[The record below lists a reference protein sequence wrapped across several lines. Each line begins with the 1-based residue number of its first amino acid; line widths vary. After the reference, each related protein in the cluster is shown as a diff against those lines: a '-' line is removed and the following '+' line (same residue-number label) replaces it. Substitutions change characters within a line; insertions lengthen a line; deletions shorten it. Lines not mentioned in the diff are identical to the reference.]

1 MNLLRSTDYS
11 WISIPIIMLQDCRS
25 ALLLTFLPLLGLL
38 TAAMPA
44 TALPAIVRAQPNHPN
59 PPLCYIQM
67 AGQTR
72 QSLDQLCGV
81 GSLAASSKLSL
92 YGPDGKP
99 SPALIAAVKRLQNQ
113 TRNMADPSAGA
124 KALREFAA
132 QLPLSPNAQSLMDQ
146 TASLIEQMSRPS
158 TQNSAAAP
166 KFSDPSVFEKLDVLN
181 QQLKQDPSFIEVD
194 KAVKQAMG
202 SGS

>member
-1 MNLLRSTDYS
+1 
-11 WISIPIIMLQDCRS
+11 MLQDCRS
-25 ALLLTFLPLLGLL
+25 AFLLALPSLLGLL
-38 TAAMPA
+38 TTAGPA
-44 TALPAIVRAQPNHPN
+44 TAMPAIVRAQPNHPN
-59 PPLCYIQM
+59 PPLCYIQR

-81 GSLAASSKLSL
+81 GSLAASSKISL

-99 SPALIAAVKRLQNQ
+99 SPALITAVKRMQNQ

-124 KALREFAA
+124 KALREFVA

-146 TASLIEQMSRPS
+146 TANLIEQMNRPL
-158 TQNSAAAP
+158 TQNSATAP

-181 QQLKQDPSFIEVD
+181 QQLRQDPSFIEVD
-194 KAVKQAMG
+194 KAVKQALG
-202 SGS
+202 SPY